1 MFGTVAR
8 HDQTHNISKIQL
20 QSTCIFWDTPDLDFQ
35 FCIFHAR
42 TTTKTVFMIYESCS
56 VFHKEYNK
64 IVFAFF
70 WLFYDFLRISQE
82 SANLLHYLRIC
93 SARRS
98 SEVFD
103 FLQMS
108 PFFAQKPWK
117 ENTSCDV
124 FHREAG
130 GVAGQFPAGSP
141 VLVAGQRRRSDP
153 CSPRLNSVARLGT
166 EKGTARGLDGARR
179 RWPLELAL
187 RRDGG
192 ASWAT
197 RSTGRFYGA

>member
-1 MFGTVAR
+1 
-8 HDQTHNISKIQL
+8 
-20 QSTCIFWDTPDLDFQ
+20 
-35 FCIFHAR
+35 
-42 TTTKTVFMIYESCS
+42 
-56 VFHKEYNK
+56 
-64 IVFAFF
+64 
-70 WLFYDFLRISQE
+70 LFYDFLCISQE

-153 CSPRLNSVARLGT
+153 CSPRAQFCGSVGDGKGDGEGARWRPVAVAAG
-166 EKGTARGLDGARR
+166 ARAPARR
-179 RWPLELAL
+179 RCELSNTRHGKVLWGLGEMVRCFGGGGRVRMGSSLFDPKWQAAVMQGRA
-187 RRDGG
+187 RRHVQ
-192 ASWAT
+192 A
-197 RSTGRFYGA
+197 